1 MSRTDMTVRHDLRPG
16 DLGRMVELHGVVYA
30 AEFGFDH
37 TFEAYAAETVAD
49 VGRRWLER
57 DRLWLAEVDGRLVG
71 CVGILGR
78 DDDAAQLRWF
88 LVDPSLRGRGLGR
101 RLLDDAIAFCR
112 AAAYKSIFLWTADV
126 CVDAARLYLAAGFRR
141 TEVRPPG
148 TMGNKPVVEERY
160 DLALQLVDLR
170 VGHDTTAW

>member
-1 MSRTDMTVRHDLRPG
+1 MSCAEMTVRHDLRPG
-16 DLGRMVELHGVVYA
+16 DLGRVVELHGVVYA
-30 AEFGFDH
+30 AEFGLDH
-37 TFEAYAAETVAD
+37 SFEAYAAETVAD
-49 VGRRWLER
+49 VGRQWRPER

-101 RLLDDAIAFCR
+101 RLLNDAIAFCR
-112 AAAYKSIFLWTADV
+112 AADYKSIFLWTADF

-141 TEVRPPG
+141 SEVKPPG
-148 TMGNKPVVEERY
+148 TMGSKPVVEERY
-160 DLALQLVDLR
+160 DLALPM
-170 VGHDTTAW
+170 